1 MVVYG
6 MTSIT
11 YRSVTDT
18 IRCGSG
24 FAKNRDRL
32 ELVRLLVEA
41 EADPTFLPT
50 SDYSGPCSSLASAL
64 DSCESYISDGYVVYQ
79 VRSRFILNKSFYYFQ
94 LTQN

>member
-18 IRCGSG
+18 ICREGG

-32 ELVRLLVEA
+32 ELVRLVVEA

-50 SDYSGPCSSLASAL
+50 SDYSGPSSSLASAL

-79 VRSRFILNKSFYYFQ
+79 VRSRFMSNKSFCYFQ